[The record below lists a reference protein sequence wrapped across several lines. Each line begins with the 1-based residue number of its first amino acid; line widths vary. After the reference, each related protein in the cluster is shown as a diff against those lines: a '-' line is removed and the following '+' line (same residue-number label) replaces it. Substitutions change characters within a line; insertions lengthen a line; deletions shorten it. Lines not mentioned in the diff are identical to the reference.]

1 MPKGREKPS
10 QRISHPERAER
21 RRQMALEVKQG
32 ASLAAVA
39 LRYQVTLPTV
49 RNACLEHEVHWKGR
63 HTHCDD
69 EVVGVELPAVR

>member
-1 MPKGREKPS
+1 MPQGHENLSR
-10 QRISHPERAER
+10 RISHPERAER

-49 RNACLEHEVHWKGR
+49 RNACLEHEVDWQNGR
-63 HTHCDD
+63 NR
-69 EVVGVELPAVR
+69 V